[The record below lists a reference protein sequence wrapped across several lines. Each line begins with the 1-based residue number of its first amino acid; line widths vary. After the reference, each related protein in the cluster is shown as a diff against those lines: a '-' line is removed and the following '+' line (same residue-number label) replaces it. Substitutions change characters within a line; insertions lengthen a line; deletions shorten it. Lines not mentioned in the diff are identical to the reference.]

1 MNDAVS
7 VLEVCLHGQSI
18 GTLTRTAGDTTLFAF
33 NSRYIEDEER
43 ATLGL
48 SFKTTEG
55 VLRTKLQPYR
65 TRLMPF
71 FSNLLPEG
79 HLRQYLAERGE
90 VHPDREF
97 FLLWLLGEDLPGAL
111 RVRPAEGDVLPPAY
125 ARDVGA
131 ESDGVRAGAGANRAL
146 RFSLAGVQLKFS
158 AVSKP
163 AGGLTIPA
171 KGVGGS
177 WIIKLPS
184 ERFAGV
190 PRNEYSMMTL
200 ASKLRMNVP
209 RVKLVDISEIEN
221 LPSGLGQLRERE
233 AVAVERFDH
242 LPDGTQV
249 HMEDFAQVFDLYA
262 ANKYK
267 KASSMNIARVLG
279 IETPPED
286 VEEFIRRLIFNA
298 LIGNSD
304 MHVKNW
310 SLIYPDRRRPRLS
323 PAYDFVCTTAY
334 KTDGASGLKFSRSK
348 YYKDLTLDEL
358 EHLADRANLPERLV
372 LDTAKETVQRFYEVW
387 SQERANLP
395 LSEDVI
401 QAVERQLSLVP
412 LAKPRGDSSH
422 RARVRWSG

>member
-7 VLEVCLHGQSI
+7 ILEVLLHGRSI
-18 GTLTRTAGDTTLFAF
+18 GILTRTAGDASLFAF

-43 ATLGL
+43 PTLGL
-48 SFKTTEG
+48 SFKTQEG
-55 VLRTKLQPYR
+55 VLRTQLRPYH
-65 TRLMPF
+65 TRVMPF

-79 HLRQYLAERGE
+79 HLRQYLAGRGE

-111 RVRPAEGDVLPPAY
+111 RVRPAEGDLLPPAY
-125 ARDVGA
+125 AREADA
-131 ESDGVRAGAGANRAL
+131 ESDAERPDPSVSQAL

-158 AVSKP
+158 AMTKTS
-163 AGGLTIPA
+163 GGLTIPA

-177 WIIKLPS
+177 WIVKLPS
-184 ERFAGV
+184 ERYAGV

-200 ASKLRMNVP
+200 AAKLGMNVP
-209 RVKLVDISEIEN
+209 RIKLVDLREIEN
-221 LPSGLGQLRERE
+221 LPSGLGQLREYE
-233 AVAVERFDH
+233 AIAVERFDRH
-242 LPDGTQV
+242 PDGTHV
-249 HMEDFAQVFDLYA
+249 HMEDFAQVFDLYP

-267 KASSMNIARVLG
+267 QASSMNIARVLG
-279 IETPPED
+279 IETPQED
-286 VEEFIRRLIFNA
+286 VQEFIRRLVFNA

-323 PAYDFVCTTAY
+323 AAYDFVATTAY
-334 KTDGASGLKFSRSK
+334 IPDETSGLKFSRSK
-348 YYKDLTLDEL
+348 FYKDLTLDEL
-358 EHLADRANLPERLV
+358 AHLADRAKLPEQLV
-372 LDTAKETVQRFYEVW
+372 LDAAKEIVQRFHEVW
-387 SQERANLP
+387 SQEHSNLL

-412 LAKPRGDSSH
+412 LAKL
-422 RARVRWSG
+422 

>member
-1 MNDAVS
+1 MNDAVA
-7 VLEVCLHGQSI
+7 VLDVLLHGQSI
-18 GTLTRTAGDTTLFAF
+18 GTLTRTAGDASLFAF
-33 NSRYIEDEER
+33 NSRYIEDEAR
-43 ATLGL
+43 PTLGL
-48 SFKTTEG
+48 SFKTQEG
-55 VLRTKLQPYR
+55 VLRTQLQPYH

-111 RVRPAEGDVLPPAY
+111 RVRPAEGNLLPPAY
-125 ARDVGA
+125 AREAGA
-131 ESDGVRAGAGANRAL
+131 ETDGERPDPNVSQAL

-158 AVSKP
+158 AIANAS
-163 AGGLTIPA
+163 GGLTIPA

-177 WIIKLPS
+177 WIVKLPS

-190 PRNEYSMMTL
+190 ARNEYSMMTL
-200 ASKLRMNVP
+200 ATKLGMNVP
-209 RVKLVDISEIEN
+209 RVKLVDLREIEN
-221 LPSGLGQLRERE
+221 LPTGLGQLREYE
-233 AVAVERFDH
+233 AIAVERFDRH
-242 LPDGTQV
+242 PDGTHV
-249 HMEDFAQVFDLYA
+249 HMEDFAQVFDLYP

-286 VEEFIRRLIFNA
+286 MQEFIRRLVFNA

-310 SLIYPDRRRPRLS
+310 SLIYPDRRGARLS
-323 PAYDFVCTTAY
+323 PAYDFVATTAY
-334 KTDGASGLKFSRSK
+334 IPDETSGLKFSRSK
-348 YYKDLTLDEL
+348 HYKDLTLDEL
-358 EHLADRANLPERLV
+358 AHLADRAKLPEQLV
-372 LDTAKETVQRFYEVW
+372 LNAAKEVVQRFHEVW
-387 SQERANLP
+387 SQEHSNLL
-395 LSEDVI
+395 LSQDVI

-412 LAKPRGDSSH
+412 IAKL
-422 RARVRWSG
+422 

>member
-7 VLEVCLHGQSI
+7 VLEVLLHGKSI
-18 GTLTRTAGDTTLFAF
+18 GTLTRTAGDRTLFAF
-33 NSRYIEDEER
+33 NSRYIDEETR
-43 ATLGL
+43 PTLGL
-48 SFKTTEG
+48 SFKTQDG
-55 VLRTKLQPYR
+55 GLRTQLRPYSV
-65 TRLMPF
+65 RLMPF

-125 ARDVGA
+125 AREAAA
-131 ESDGVRAGAGANRAL
+131 ESDGARADPAASRAL

-158 AVSKP
+158 AIAKSS
-163 AGGLTIPA
+163 GNLTIPA

-177 WIIKLPS
+177 WIVKLPS
-184 ERFAGV
+184 ERHDGV

-200 ASKLRMNVP
+200 ASKLGMNVP
-209 RVKLVDISEIEN
+209 RVKLVDIREIQN
-221 LPSGLGQLRERE
+221 LPSGLGQLRDHE
-233 AVAVERFDH
+233 ALAIARFDH

-249 HMEDFAQVFDLYA
+249 HTEDFAQIFDLYP

-267 KASSMNIARVLG
+267 KASSMNIAHVLG
-279 IETPPED
+279 IETSQED
-286 VEEFIRRLIFNA
+286 VREFIRRLVFNA

-334 KTDGASGLKFSRSK
+334 IPDEGSALKFSRSR

-358 EHLADRANLPERLV
+358 AHAADRANLPQHLV
-372 LDTAKETVQRFYEVW
+372 LEAAKETVQSFREVW
-387 SQERANLP
+387 REERSSLP
-395 LSEDVI
+395 LSQDVI
-401 QAVERQLSLVP
+401 RAVEHQLSLVP
-412 LAKPRGDSSH
+412 LARH
-422 RARVRWSG
+422 